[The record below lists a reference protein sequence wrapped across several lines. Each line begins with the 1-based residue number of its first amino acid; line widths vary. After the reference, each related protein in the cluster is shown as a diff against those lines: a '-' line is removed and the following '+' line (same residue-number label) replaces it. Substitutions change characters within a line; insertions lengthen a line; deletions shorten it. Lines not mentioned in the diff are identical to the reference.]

1 MNIST
6 FNEWLA
12 AFKVHDIPKMVS
24 LLTDDARIN
33 SIVFGTY
40 TGRDEASEYWQQL
53 YNVFPDIK
61 IGPVTITADENG
73 NRIVAEIDVSGTH
86 KGMFGSSLGTGKKFS
101 IRGAFVYISF
111 LKRLS

>member
-1 MNIST
+1 LENEGMNIST

-53 YNVFPDIK
+53 YNDF
-61 IGPVTITADENG
+61 
-73 NRIVAEIDVSGTH
+73 
-86 KGMFGSSLGTGKKFS
+86 L
-101 IRGAFVYISF
+101 IS
-111 LKRLS
+111 K